1 MNAQQAKQE
10 SGKARNNAI
19 SSIGPRIYSRI
30 QDRVTKG
37 KNHLLCRSNKLAR
50 QQLKS
55 DGFGVIFLGLI
66 TIVWW

>member
-30 QDRVTKG
+30 QDRATNG
-37 KNHLLCRSNKLAR
+37 KNYLLCRSNKQAR
-50 QQLKS
+50 QQLKT
-55 DGFGVIFLGLI
+55 DGFGVILLGPFTLI
-66 TIVWW
+66 RW